1 MSRREIKRSKRGVG
15 TTVESLVGE
24 DPPSHEHELERRTG
38 GLGAGLSSRGSHT
51 GKRPGQECP
60 QDVPETTRGA
70 KAGMSQGL
78 GTLRERWE
86 PLKGWSR
93 GRRGLNGIWAGG
105 RGWGAAH
112 RPFGPFRQCTGF
124 CPSPASVK
132 PVSTQSGECPN
143 PGEEDSTVTA
153 IVGSCIV
160 APILRTRERYLLWT
174 KGACQC
180 GKVGIEMGKIF

>member
-1 MSRREIKRSKRGVG
+1 MSMNWKDAQEVWAPVSPAEGATRANALGRSVLGV
-15 TTVESLVGE
+15 
-24 DPPSHEHELERRTG
+24 
-38 GLGAGLSSRGSHT
+38 
-51 GKRPGQECP
+51 Q
-60 QDVPETTRGA
+60 ETTRGA